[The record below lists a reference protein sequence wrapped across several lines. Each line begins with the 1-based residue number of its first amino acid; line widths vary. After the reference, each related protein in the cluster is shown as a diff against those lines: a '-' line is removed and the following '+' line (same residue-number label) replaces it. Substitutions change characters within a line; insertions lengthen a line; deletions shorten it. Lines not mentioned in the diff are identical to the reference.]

1 MNRLENTT
9 KLQANV
15 VQLLKDPIIQAKT
28 LGWKKSVGTGGA
40 GASTINTNA
49 AYCMVGDRSLKIES
63 TSLNGYV
70 CWAQDVALK
79 KGTTYTAS
87 IYAKA
92 AITQANSGGGA
103 YLRVRYQD
111 KAGAWHTSDSEKLTG
126 SSADF
131 VRLKT
136 TFTLPADTNNTTVRF
151 YLLISGALGTV
162 YGDMAQLETGTTASR
177 CNLVDNGD
185 FHLGSTAGYITSGK
199 AEDGLTTVGASNYL
213 PVQMNLLATAASA
226 YLYETPSLSSK
237 KLTSVPKG
245 THLCAKLYTTGE
257 NRGWYRAR
265 NAAGTEGYFPSTQG
279 VPYLGGS
286 DGENSAVVGVTG
298 AVLRAAASDSG
309 TVLESAI
316 PRGTCLSLVSTK
328 EDANKQKWYYLGM
341 QIDKKRYY
349 GYMRMESVIRLCI
362 NYPYGTMTKD
372 DKLFRTP
379 SLSGTAADTLKSGQ
393 AVRIRGVLQQQNG
406 QQWYAVQWGGQFMF
420 LSPRYFKA
428 SVQPN
433 YGKRN
438 TITVPEG
445 VGGLESHICKFIGDQ
460 LVNKR
465 LMKVLDITGKKGD
478 TYMVNA

>member
-1 MNRLENTT
+1 M
-9 KLQANV
+9 
-15 VQLLKDPIIQAKT
+15 
-28 LGWKKSVGTGGA
+28 
-40 GASTINTNA
+40 
-49 AYCMVGDRSLKIES
+49 
-63 TSLNGYV
+63 
-70 CWAQDVALK
+70 
-79 KGTTYTAS
+79 
-87 IYAKA
+87 
-92 AITQANSGGGA
+92 
-103 YLRVRYQD
+103 
-111 KAGAWHTSDSEKLTG
+111 
-126 SSADF
+126 
-131 VRLKT
+131 
-136 TFTLPADTNNTTVRF
+136 
-151 YLLISGALGTV
+151 
-162 YGDMAQLETGTTASR
+162 
-177 CNLVDNGD
+177 
-185 FHLGSTAGYITSGK
+185 
-199 AEDGLTTVGASNYL
+199 
-213 PVQMNLLATAASA
+213 
-226 YLYETPSLSSK
+226 
-237 KLTSVPKG
+237 
-245 THLCAKLYTTGE
+245 
-257 NRGWYRAR
+257 
-265 NAAGTEGYFPSTQG
+265 
-279 VPYLGGS
+279 
-286 DGENSAVVGVTG
+286 VGVTG